1 MIRFNSN
8 SGSRSFFMPNFSFT
22 KSEIVVK
29 KNLCCGNKTL
39 QNGGCV
45 KLPAIKDTWRWR
57 SRARKNHIGMY
68 RM

>member
-1 MIRFNSN
+1 
-8 SGSRSFFMPNFSFT
+8 MPNFSFIKKQNYGK
-22 KSEIVVK
+22 KS
-29 KNLCCGNKTL
+29 LCCGNKTL
-39 QNGGCV
+39 HNGGYV

>member
-1 MIRFNSN
+1 
-8 SGSRSFFMPNFSFT
+8 MPNFSFT

-45 KLPAIKDTWRWR
+45 KLPAIKDTWRGR